1 MRPAPSVRHATR
13 AHFQASHQLA
23 ESLGWHLD
31 SSGDAGEVDAEA
43 CTDRIQ
49 AVLQRAEYHAR
60 GQKAARDAGK
70 GSFEPDWTA
79 VVRTVREGVYGANI
93 AKDEAAQA
101 DVAQCMVWH
110 QCGFNDPCLLCC
122 RHQRAMC

>member
-1 MRPAPSVRHATR
+1 M
-13 AHFQASHQLA
+13 QASHKLA

-70 GSFEPDWTA
+70 GSFEPEWSA
-79 VVRTVREGVYGANI
+79 AVRTVREGVRGANI
-93 AKDEAAQA
+93 AEDEAAQA
-101 DVAQCMVWH
+101 DVARCMVWH
-110 QCGFNDPCLLCC
+110 QCSFYTPCLLRCFGHRVIC
-122 RHQRAMC
+122 